1 MCASLWHHEDRK
13 MWERKEQINS
23 MQHGIDKK
31 LNGVEERK
39 FNGFPPNNESLL
51 NATVPS
57 ILECMS

>member
-1 MCASLWHHEDRK
+1 